1 MIKIFLDD
9 IRIPLDD
16 QWIIIKSY
24 YDFIDYIPKIDF
36 QEISEISLDH
46 DLGDDKSEKERTG
59 FDVAKWLVDYCI
71 DNDYIMPQIKVHS
84 SNTVGSDNIIL
95 LINNFL
101 SFSSCAPT
109 AYKHVVELK
118 RGIKIF

>member
-9 IRIPLDD
+9 IRIPLDE

-24 YDFIDYIPKIDF
+24 YDFIEYIPKIDF
-36 QEISEISLDH
+36 KEISEISLDH
-46 DLGDDKSEKERTG
+46 DLGDESEKEKTG

-84 SNTVGSDNIIL
+84 SNTVGADNIIL

-101 SFSSCAPT
+101 SFSSYTPT
-109 AYKHVVELK
+109 AYRHVVELK